1 SDLAGYDRYNEA
13 HPFPIPPR
21 LFEQWYMWPLY
32 QRTIAAV
39 GRVDPNHLFII
50 ESTLFGDE
58 PTAIVPLR
66 APNLVYSPHLYT
78 GALVPKILSPSSNP
92 IADSVAGRERE
103 AALLPAALW
112 FGELGIDATR
122 GDAAQWADDALQ
134 QLDDA
139 NSGWAWWQWRQDGG
153 WGMRSRSGDRL
164 NLDFLKHLARPY
176 LVAAPPGVSASGA

>member
-78 GALVPKILSPSSNP
+78 GALVPKILSPSSHP
-92 IADSVAGRERE
+92 IAASVAGRERE
-103 AALLPAALW
+103 AALIPAARW
-112 FGELGIDATR
+112 FGELGIQQTRADA
-122 GDAAQWADDALQ
+122 GAWADDAPQGLAAA
-134 QLDDA
+134 DA
-139 NSGWAWWQWRQDGG
+139 GWAWWQRRRPDGRG
-153 WGMRSRSGDRL
+153 L
-164 NLDFLKHLARPY
+164 
-176 LVAAPPGVSASGA
+176 